1 MRLRRFC
8 AFGASFI
15 RRSVHTLAIV
25 GLCIVASEFSW
36 FCDACDR
43 LGLNST
49 LSRHRSVQVVM
60 DSRPGTEFSVGVVYF
75 LFADVLGH

>member
-1 MRLRRFC
+1 M
-8 AFGASFI
+8 

-25 GLCIVASEFSW
+25 ALSNVGSEFSW

-43 LGLNST
+43 VGWNST
-49 LSRHRSVQVVM
+49 LSRHRSVQMVM

-75 LFADVLGH
+75 LFAYVLGH